1 MSEFYNLSSFK
12 MTPKAFSRSYESAHI
27 LETVNLRKT
36 HNFGGYQV
44 QMHLVSA
51 WYTNALM
58 HGIEYNLAHL

>member
-1 MSEFYNLSSFK
+1 

-44 QMHLVSA
+44 QIPS
-51 WYTNALM
+51 TNALM
-58 HGIEYNLAHL
+58 HGIGYNLAHL